1 MSTGWGINVLRI
13 EDAITKEGPMTGTQI
28 ARYLG
33 IKRENLS
40 QTISR
45 MRHKGKKEPKRL
57 YVIRWIHEDEGARRF
72 VRAVY
77 ALGDKK
83 DATRP
88 KYDLAAI
95 AATRR
100 RYYHKRKALITSNNV
115 FNLATPKS
123 TWHDKPCTLLS
134 SLA

>member
-1 MSTGWGINVLRI
+1 MTGWGINVLRI
-13 EDAITKEGPMTGTQI
+13 EDAIAKEGPMTGAQI
-28 ARYLG
+28 ARHLG
-33 IKRENLS
+33 LQRENIA

-45 MRHKGKKEPKRL
+45 MRRKGKKEPKRL
-57 YVIRWIHEDEGARRF
+57 YIIRWIHEDEGARRF

-77 ALGDKK
+77 ALGDRKCASK
-83 DATRP
+83 P

-100 RYYHKRKALITSNNV
+100 RYYHKRKALITGNTV

-123 TWHDKPCTLLS
+123 TWHDQPCKLLS

>member
-1 MSTGWGINVLRI
+1 MTAWGVNVLRV
-13 EDAITKEGPMTGTQI
+13 EDALAKEGPMTGAQL
-28 ARYLG
+28 ARHLG
-33 IKRENLS
+33 LKRENLA

-45 MRHKGKKEPKRL
+45 MSKKGRKEPKRL
-57 YVIRWIHEDEGARRF
+57 YIIRWTHEDEGARRF

-88 KYDLAAI
+88 KYDLAAL

-100 RYYHKRKALITSNNV
+100 RYYHKRKKLITGNTV
-115 FNLATPKS
+115 FNLAIPKS
-123 TWHDKPCTLLS
+123 T
-134 SLA
+134 